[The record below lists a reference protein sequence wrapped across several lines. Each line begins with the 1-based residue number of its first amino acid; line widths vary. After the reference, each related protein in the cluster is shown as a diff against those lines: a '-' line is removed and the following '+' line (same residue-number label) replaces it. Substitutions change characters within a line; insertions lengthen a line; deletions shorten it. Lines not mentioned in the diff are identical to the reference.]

1 MLYADELPAYS
12 AAMVSS
18 FSKLF
23 GVHLNDAY
31 AKRDDGLMV
40 ASVHYQATVELL
52 YQISKDGYNGVIYFD
67 TFPNV
72 TGLNPIKECETNIS
86 TVKQILKIVHNLLAD
101 NKLSES
107 MKNQDPI
114 QSQQIFNT
122 ALTKYNEKWKWSN
135 CCR

>member
-1 MLYADELPAYS
+1 
-12 AAMVSS
+12 
-18 FSKLF
+18 
-23 GVHLNDAY
+23 
-31 AKRDDGLMV
+31 MV

-122 ALTKYNEKWKWSN
+122 ALTKYNEK
-135 CCR
+135 